1 MLSVPDS
8 AGLPVRP
15 IRSRTGFGGGISSP
29 PQHHSSHSPPLPLLS
44 VHLRVQITEDDI
56 ERELGLEDDN
66 EPDLELGIGNVKV
79 SPELEGSEQVALVPK
94 ASSGE
99 STRRVSNVSNSVIM
113 PLNEGLSDLE
123 SVLAS
128 GSWYW

>member
-1 MLSVPDS
+1 M
-8 AGLPVRP
+8 
-15 IRSRTGFGGGISSP
+15 
-29 PQHHSSHSPPLPLLS
+29 
-44 VHLRVQITEDDI
+44 HLRVQITEDDI

>member
-1 MLSVPDS
+1 ML
-8 AGLPVRP
+8 
-15 IRSRTGFGGGISSP
+15 
-29 PQHHSSHSPPLPLLS
+29 
-44 VHLRVQITEDDI
+44 LRVQITEDDI
-56 ERELGLEDDN
+56 ERALGLEDDN

-79 SPELEGSEQVALVPK
+79 SPELGESALVPK

-99 STRRVSNVSNSVIM
+99 GSRRASNVSNSVIM